1 LNFSHFAPPVCTYR
15 RHIFNY
21 RCEIIR
27 GFGNRVEFQEKVVET
42 KQQIESPNP
51 QAFAPK
57 IVPCAVDVPPNNMG
71 SSYITVVQP
80 ACIKKVGDIFYVT
93 FAGRCEYDN
102 TDIS

>member
-1 LNFSHFAPPVCTYR
+1 
-15 RHIFNY
+15 
-21 RCEIIR
+21 
-27 GFGNRVEFQEKVVET
+27 
-42 KQQIESPNP
+42 
-51 QAFAPK
+51 
-57 IVPCAVDVPPNNMG
+57 MG